1 MAANEEDKGSMHEQD
16 WIPSASV
23 LSLNN
28 MEFKND
34 LVTTRLEEEEHEVLE
49 LLVSRLGG
57 VEESSSADELFSYGI
72 LLPSERKKNK
82 NKNFPPKQIDHQSV
96 LPPLHKSL
104 STEAIQENAST
115 TMKVS
120 KPERIKEEADVE
132 KQGHNHKSFW
142 RFKSKSCGTG
152 YGRSL
157 CPLPILSRSF
167 SSGSSTSP
175 STSSSVK
182 KNMSVSKEGKNYY
195 NNNTQKS
202 HVSARSSSSS
212 MGHSI
217 SYLKSPLKKSQASY
231 GNDIPVILNVP
242 SANPFGF
249 GSIFSRSKDKTF
261 NRLELQMRGFLV
273 D

>member
-1 MAANEEDKGSMHEQD
+1 MAIEFFSANRGDPMSPRISFSYDFCHSNAIPVEQHQYR
-16 WIPSASV
+16 SNS
-23 LSLNN
+23 SGLNN
-28 MEFKND
+28 PSFEFDFCVRENFD
-34 LVTTRLEEEEHEVLE
+34 Q
-49 LLVSRLGG
+49 
-57 VEESSSADELFSYGI
+57 ESSSADELFSYGI
-72 LLPSERKKNK
+72 LLPSEIKKNK
-82 NKNFPPKQIDHQSV
+82 NKNFPPKQIDHQFL

-104 STEAIQENAST
+104 RTEAIQENAST

-212 MGHSI
+212 MGHSN
-217 SYLKSPLKKSQASY
+217 SYLKFPLKKSQAY

-242 SANPFGF
+242 SANLFGF
-249 GSIFSRSKDKTF
+249 GSIFSRSKHKTK
-261 NRLELQMRGFLV
+261 RKY
-273 D
+273 